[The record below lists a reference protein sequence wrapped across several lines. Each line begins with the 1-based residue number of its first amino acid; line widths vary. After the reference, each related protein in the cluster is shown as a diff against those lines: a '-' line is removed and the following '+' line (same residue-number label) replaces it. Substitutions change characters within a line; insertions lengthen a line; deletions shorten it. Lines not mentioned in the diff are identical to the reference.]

1 MAAHPILRAEGLAK
15 RFGGVIAADGVTI
28 DVPSGELRCIIGPN
42 GAGKST
48 LFSLLCGII
57 HPDSG
62 RVYLKSEDVTR
73 LPAFRRVRR
82 GLGLTFQT
90 NRVFHRLS
98 VRQNLDAAIDAVRAD
113 RRRDADERY
122 HFALQQF
129 GLEPMSEVQAKEL
142 PHHQQ
147 QWLELAMVLAA
158 GPEVVLLDEPTAG
171 MSPEETLKTAAV
183 LKHLNA
189 RGLTIVV
196 VEHDISFVREVA
208 QRVTVLHQGC
218 IFAEGSVSEI
228 TDHADVRRTGYTSG
242 DVLQGISIEVSPG
255 EIVGVLGRNGV
266 GKTALM
272 RTLIG
277 LVPARSG
284 SILFRGDD
292 ITRLPANR
300 RAVLGIGYV
309 PQGRDVFPQMSVVE
323 NIRMGQFVNRSRPY
337 SPDEVY
343 GYFPFLK
350 ERARQRAG
358 TLSGGQQEM
367 LAIARALVARPD
379 LLLLDE
385 PSDGVQPS
393 IVQEIGAFIVRLV
406 ESRPIGVL
414 IVEQNIDLMQRVV
427 HRAYVMD
434 KGRVVVSMGRDQ
446 LQDTERLAGYLAV

>member
-1 MAAHPILRAEGLAK
+1 MSALLATTNLRA
-15 RFGGVIAADGVTI
+15 
-28 DVPSGELRCIIGPN
+28 
-42 GAGKST
+42 
-48 LFSLLCGII
+48 
-57 HPDSG
+57 
-62 RVYLKSEDVTR
+62 
-73 LPAFRRVRR
+73 
-82 GLGLTFQT
+82 
-90 NRVFHRLS
+90 
-98 VRQNLDAAIDAVRAD
+98 
-113 RRRDADERY
+113 
-122 HFALQQF
+122 
-129 GLEPMSEVQAKEL
+129 
-142 PHHQQ
+142 
-147 QWLELAMVLAA
+147 
-158 GPEVVLLDEPTAG
+158 
-171 MSPEETLKTAAV
+171 
-183 LKHLNA
+183 
-189 RGLTIVV
+189 
-196 VEHDISFVREVA
+196 
-208 QRVTVLHQGC
+208 
-218 IFAEGSVSEI
+218 
-228 TDHADVRRTGYTSG
+228 GYTSG
-242 DVLQGISIEVSPG
+242 DVLQGISIEVGPG
-255 EIVGVLGRNGV
+255 EVVGVLGRNGV

-309 PQGRDVFPQMSVVE
+309 PQGRDVFPQMSVAE
-323 NIRMGQFVNRSRPY
+323 NIRMGQFVNRSRSF

-367 LAIARALVARPD
+367 LAIARALVAGPD

-434 KGRVVVSMGRDQ
+434 KGRVVVSMGREQ
-446 LQDTERLAGYLAV
+446 LHDTETLAGYLAV